1 MGATPSIDGEEQGY
15 IVVVRSWGNPNMPDR
30 VVTVCTEPDEIRSI
44 RARYDSFKQKLAG
57 LSGSPVFSQKSSFT
71 A

>member
-1 MGATPSIDGEEQGY
+1 MIRHRIVIMATLSALSAGAIAA
-15 IVVVRSWGNPNMPDR
+15 
-30 VVTVCTEPDEIRSI
+30 EPDEIRSI